1 MHKNNLY
8 YFLLILLKKI
18 LNRTE
23 EYLAD
28 VILHRFVQ
36 TLHSITLQFT
46 RRRHQVNKAGNCIIA
61 YKTSC
66 LKYNNTTYNNHHKL
80 SHWCQ
85 NQYNKILHSFALI
98 LQNVYKSF
106 FSQNK
111 KSSVLK
117 DKSLGGMRKKINYLE
132 KNKLHHHQVLFHGLY
147 SYRQ

>member
-8 YFLLILLKKI
+8 YFLLILLKEI

-36 TLHSITLQFT
+36 TLHRITLQFT

-66 LKYNNTTYNNHHKL
+66 LKYNNTTYNNHQKL

-98 LQNVYKSF
+98 LQNVY
-106 FSQNK
+106 
-111 KSSVLK
+111 
-117 DKSLGGMRKKINYLE
+117 
-132 KNKLHHHQVLFHGLY
+132 
-147 SYRQ
+147 